1 MRGASLGA
9 ARAPVRP
16 SRRPPGLSP
25 ARAPQDEVNL
35 WGHEEKPHAEEAAK
49 PPSRSTQAG
58 QLWYG
63 PRLWPHLP
71 VFAAIAP
78 PQSTTPPVT
87 LGLVPRAHSAA
98 APRLSRAVRSLFRAW
113 RSEQHTSEL
122 QSLMRLSY

>member
-78 PQSTTPPVT
+78 PRSDERRVGQECVSRVST
-87 LGLVPRAHSAA
+87 RWSAY
-98 APRLSRAVRSLFRAW
+98 
-113 RSEQHTSEL
+113 HYKKKNTINNNNK
-122 QSLMRLSY
+122 

>member
-87 LGLVPRAHSAA
+87 L
-98 APRLSRAVRSLFRAW
+98 
-113 RSEQHTSEL
+113 RSEEHKSAL
-122 QSLMRLSY
+122 QSLMRNSYAVYCLKNKQQNYRQ

>member
-63 PRLWPHLP
+63 PHLWPHLP
-71 VFAAIAP
+71 VFAVIAP
-78 PQSTTPPVT
+78 PQSHTPPVT
-87 LGLVPRAHSAA
+87 LGLVPLAPSAA
-98 APRLSRAVRSLFRAW
+98 PPRLPSAIGSLIRAW
-113 RSEQHTSEL
+113 TARKGAA
-122 QSLMRLSY
+122 